1 MFVDL
6 KIMNNYQENPE
17 FIQENP
23 EFIQENP
30 EFDVKKPKY
39 TPFMVMNFL

>member
-1 MFVDL
+1 VFVDL

>member
-1 MFVDL
+1 VFVDL

-39 TPFMVMNFL
+39 TPFVVMNFL

>member
-6 KIMNNYQENPE
+6 KIMNNY
-17 FIQENP
+17 QENP